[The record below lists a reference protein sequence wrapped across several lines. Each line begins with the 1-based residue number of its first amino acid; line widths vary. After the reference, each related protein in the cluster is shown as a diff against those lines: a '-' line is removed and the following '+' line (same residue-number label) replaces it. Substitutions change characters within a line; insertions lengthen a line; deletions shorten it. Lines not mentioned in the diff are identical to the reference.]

1 MRGQR
6 YYPSLPSFSISGGHH
21 LVQRQCSCGK
31 TASAGEQCEECKRKK
46 QLGVQAKLALGRPN
60 DVYEQEAERIS
71 DAVSQP
77 TPPHSETRLAPR
89 IQRLATGSAEVSNVP
104 ASVEHTL
111 SASGRPL
118 DPTARSKLEPRFGV
132 SFADVRV
139 HDDAASAESAREI
152 GAHAY
157 THGRDIV
164 FGLGQYRPQTTDGL
178 HLLAHE
184 LTHVV
189 QQTGTVQRDLAV
201 EPQGTDKKERPMSE
215 QEIKEAIRFNKS
227 RIKSKKTLSD
237 IRDVVGIAPE
247 PAESDRDLALAVA
260 RWQFAHGVAQDGMLG
275 PVTVMLLVEELQG
288 ESSLVP
294 ELATSAKNLKK
305 EFSGKTFL
313 DIDASFCGCEPALND
328 EIKTADLFI
337 GHYKACGADPANKT
351 GAQIES
357 CVSARVGGV
366 KVLASTS
373 STGKI
378 TANCQRTGPCAQL
391 LCRIDLAHEQI
402 HSVHTGEL
410 KQQHG
415 SGAAFD
421 AAFNDAPDWVADEI
435 DSRNTD
441 KSLAKWAL
449 KVLERTC
456 P

>member
-1 MRGQR
+1 MRNQR
-6 YYPSLPSFSISGGHH
+6 YYPSLPSSIPGARG

-31 TASAGEQCEECKRKK
+31 AASSGEQCEECKRKK
-46 QLGVQAKLALGRPN
+46 QLGVQTKLALGRP
-60 DVYEQEAERIS
+60 DDAYEREAERVS

-77 TPPHSETRLAPR
+77 TAGHSVARVAPR
-89 IQRLATGSAEVSNVP
+89 IQRLASGAGETSAVP
-104 ASVEHTL
+104 ASVERTL
-111 SASGRPL
+111 SGSGRPL
-118 DPTARSKLEPRFGV
+118 DPQARATLEPRFGV
-132 SFADVRV
+132 SFADVKV
-139 HDDAASAESAREI
+139 HDDGPAADSAREI

-157 THGRDIV
+157 TRGSDIV
-164 FGLGQYRPQTTDGL
+164 FGAGKYRPQASDGL

-215 QEIKEAIRFNKS
+215 QEIKEAVRFNKA
-227 RIKSKKTLSD
+227 RIKSKKTLSE

-260 RWQFAHGVAQDGMLG
+260 RWQFAHGVAQDGQLG

-288 ESSLVP
+288 ESALVP
-294 ELATSAKNLKK
+294 ELATSAENLKK

-313 DIDASFCGCEPALND
+313 DIDASFCGCKAALKD
-328 EIKTADLFI
+328 EIKTADEFI

-351 GAQIES
+351 GEQIES
-357 CVSARVGGV
+357 CVSAKVGGV
-366 KVLASTS
+366 QILASTS

-410 KQQHG
+410 KQKHG
-415 SGAAFD
+415 SGAAFN